1 MLKETLNGFRR
12 STNCSEFDWSGEEDA
27 RAAGGSTRFRSR
39 RRSRSTEGVR
49 GRGGGVNKVELNDSC
64 KCYTIRGM

>member
-27 RAAGGSTRFRSR
+27 RAAGGSIRFRSR
-39 RRSRSTEGVR
+39 RRSRSTERVR
-49 GRGGGVNKVELNDSC
+49 GQLSGVK
-64 KCYTIRGM
+64 